1 MSWLNISTCSPFSA
15 WLSESFLEKLFILC
29 FEHIWLVVSTPLKN
43 MSASVGMIIPKIWT
57 VIKAMF
63 QTTNQICS
71 WYTIWWFN
79 SLPWKIHPFFIGKP
93 SIIDH
98 LFLWAMFH
106 GYVKYIT
113 RGYVLLYVLLSKNL
127 RTGLTRDHEAGAQDT
142 SDIWPWQV
150 ARFAAGWHWDP
161 WK

>member
-43 MSASVGMIIPKIWT
+43 MSASVGMIIPNIWK

-106 GYVKYIT
+106 GYVSHNQRVCVALCFAIKKLENRIDSRPRSWSPGHIWHLT
-113 RGYVLLYVLLSKNL
+113 M
-127 RTGLTRDHEAGAQDT
+127 TGGTLC
-142 SDIWPWQV
+142 S
-150 ARFAAGWHWDP
+150 GWHWDR